1 MRITSFDDEE
11 DDLDRPA
18 ALVLRLQATLLGCEW
33 LLGQWA
39 ALKAILD
46 RSQPWLSS
54 DKLKAVRLL
63 GKQPF
68 DAIDD
73 RDVALVFLASFVLK
87 GDKGQ
92 WYSEIATEMTDSDLR
107 KFRQNAAD
115 RQLELL
121 KPDNASKAREA
132 LLGIIERATER

>member
-1 MRITSFDDEE
+1 M
-11 DDLDRPA
+11 
-18 ALVLRLQATLLGCEW
+18 
-33 LLGQWA
+33 LGQRA
-39 ALKAILD
+39 ALKATLD

-54 DKLKAVRLL
+54 AKLKAVRLL

-68 DAIDD
+68 DDIDNG
-73 RDVALVFLASFVLK
+73 DVALVFLASFVIK

-121 KPDNASKAREA
+121 KPDNASRTREA
-132 LLGIIERATER
+132 LLGIIK